1 MLKLADYD
9 EQINGDIEAAMTPRS
24 MQKTVITTL
33 KTPTTMIEDTYRK
46 DIL

>member
-1 MLKLADYD
+1 MLKLADCD

-33 KTPTTMIEDTYRK
+33 TPTTMIEDTYRK